1 MAFTL
6 AHPAAV
12 IHFTKKH
19 KSYINNAAMI
29 FGTMAPD
36 FEYFILFKPKEVI
49 GHSIKGFLF
58 VNLPLVI
65 LLYLIFYKVIKSDL
79 ISNFPRGINQHL
91 HALYNDKIK
100 LFSFKEFIVFSYSSF
115 IGMATHVVWDS
126 FTHKNGF
133 FVNKIDV
140 LSNTI
145 LNIPI
150 YKYLQHG
157 STILCLMIIIRYIL
171 KIEKVEVYNYNID
184 EKIKYWLQVFLISMI
199 IFFIVLKIKMDLSI
213 GEMVIAI
220 MNSGFLSVLLISSIR
235 INLRKIKSNHYSL

>member
-12 IHFTKKH
+12 INFTKKH

-29 FGTMAPD
+29 LGTMAPD
-36 FEYFILFKPKEVI
+36 FEYFIHFKPMSVI
-49 GHSIKGFLF
+49 GHSIKGFLLI
-58 VNLPLVI
+58 NLPLVI
-65 LLYLIFYKVIKSDL
+65 LLYFIFYKVIKNDF
-79 ISNFPRGINQHL
+79 ISNLPRRINQHL
-91 HALYNDKIK
+91 NVLYNDKIK
-100 LFSFKEFIVFSYSSF
+100 LNSFKEFIIFSYSSF

-157 STILCLMIIIRYIL
+157 STILGFMIIIGYIL
-171 KIEKVEVYNYNID
+171 KLEKIQVYNYDID
-184 EKIKYWLQVFLISMI
+184 EKIKYWLQVILISIFIFLIIFI
-199 IFFIVLKIKMDLSI
+199 IKGNFSI
-213 GEMVIAI
+213 GEIVIAI
-220 MNSGFLSVLLISSIR
+220 MNSGFLSVLLISLIR
-235 INLRKIKSNHYSL
+235 LNLKKIESNHY

>member
-12 IHFTKKH
+12 INFTKKH
-19 KSYINNAAMI
+19 GSYINNAGMI
-29 FGTMAPD
+29 LGTMAPD
-36 FEYFILFKPKEVI
+36 FEYFIYFKPMEVI
-49 GHSIKGFLF
+49 GHSIKGFVLID
-58 VNLPLVI
+58 LPLVI
-65 LLYLIFYKVIKSDL
+65 LLYLIFYKVIKNDFIL
-79 ISNFPRGINQHL
+79 NLPKGINQHL
-91 HALYNDKIK
+91 HTLYNDKIK
-100 LFSFKEFIVFSYSSF
+100 LTNFQEFIIFLYSSF

-133 FVNKIDV
+133 FVNKING

-157 STILCLMIIIRYIL
+157 STILGFMIIIQCIL
-171 KIEKVEVYNYNID
+171 KFKKVQVYNYDID
-184 EKIKYWLQVFLISMI
+184 RKIKYWLQVLLASMS
-199 IFFIVLKIKMDLSI
+199 IFFVILKVKGNFSI

-220 MNSGFLSVLLISSIR
+220 MNSGFLSVLLISFIR
-235 INLRKIKSNHYSL
+235 ISLKKIKFIEKR